1 MNQAKGTVVHEVKL
15 LCAVVLVQSIP
26 GMVQIEEA
34 VAVVNLGTAVRTVAT
49 LSGET
54 TVCEAMAISLT
65 AQVRVLV
72 ERKARADWGRLR
84 YF

>member
-1 MNQAKGTVVHEVKL
+1 M
-15 LCAVVLVQSIP
+15 AVVLVQSIP
-26 GMVQIEEA
+26 GMVQIEET

-49 LSGET
+49 LSRET

-72 ERKARADWGRLR
+72 ER
-84 YF
+84 